1 MSIKESYNNRIP
13 VKKNQSNFVKSLETF
28 FGYVIQTNFMNENKK
43 KVIKFHGTEVE
54 NIRIHF
60 LQSQNK
66 NPNTNVI
73 EEFNALNSSE
83 NCETLNIQVV
93 ADFVTITFY
102 QNESANIVLKRE
114 LIPTHTVEHIWID
127 DLIKGEINS

>member
-1 MSIKESYNNRIP
+1 
-13 VKKNQSNFVKSLETF
+13 
-28 FGYVIQTNFMNENKK
+28 MNENKK
-43 KVIKFHGTEVE
+43 KVIKFHGTEVK
-54 NIRIHF
+54 NIRILF
-60 LQSQNK
+60 LQSQNR

-73 EEFNALNSSE
+73 EEFSALNSFE
-83 NCETLNIQVV
+83 NCETINIQVV

-127 DLIKGEINS
+127 DLLIEEEK

>member
-1 MSIKESYNNRIP
+1 
-13 VKKNQSNFVKSLETF
+13 
-28 FGYVIQTNFMNENKK
+28 MNENKK
-43 KVIKFHGTEVE
+43 KVIKFHGTEVKD
-54 NIRIHF
+54 IRIHF

-66 NPNTNVI
+66 NPKTNVI
-73 EEFNALNSSE
+73 KEFSALNSSE
-83 NCETLNIQVV
+83 NCETINVQVV

-127 DLIKGEINS
+127 DLLEEEK